1 MEDAELRRSGISVCF
16 SFPTRYLCK
25 TSLRQLVG
33 FHKAGKKEK
42 MKKDQ
47 IVNRAGENYHHTCLI
62 CGSEVLADMPRFNPH
77 HLCRCKNCGL
87 VFCRPIPNES
97 ELIAHYKSYGRNDY
111 LSPVTVKRYHELL
124 DTFEPLIR
132 GKVVPNSSGAAGNKV
147 GGTSAGAP
155 LRVLDWGAGI
165 GYFLDTARERG
176 WETFGTEYTDRAV
189 EICREKGI
197 TMFQGPLAAVDMPA
211 ASFDLI
217 SSFEVI
223 EHINNP
229 LEEIARIMYLLKP
242 GGLFYCTTPNF
253 NSLLRY
259 YLKDAYNVITYP
271 EHLSYYTPRTLHRLL
286 SNAGLKRIYLK
297 STGISLTRFRKSR
310 KRSDEKLI
318 SPESTDEKIRVSAE
332 RKWYMKGIKNIVNG
346 ILTGTG
352 KGDTLKALYRNPGKS

>member
-1 MEDAELRRSGISVCF
+1 M
-16 SFPTRYLCK
+16 
-25 TSLRQLVG
+25 
-33 FHKAGKKEK
+33 KENHGTQ
-42 MKKDQ
+42 D
-47 IVNRAGENYHHTCLI
+47 NFENVHRKCLI
-62 CGSEVLADMPRFNPH
+62 CKAPALLDMPRFSRH
-77 HLCRCKNCGL
+77 HLCRCESCGF
-87 VFCRPIPNES
+87 VFCRPVPTES

-124 DTFEPLIR
+124 DTFEPLIG
-132 GKVVPNSSGAAGNKV
+132 GKVVPNSSRAAGNKE
-147 GGTSAGAP
+147 GAASAHAP
-155 LRVLDWGAGI
+155 FRVLDWGAGI

-176 WETFGTEYTDRAV
+176 WEVFGTEYTERAV

-197 TMFQGPLAAVDMPA
+197 TMFQGPLAAVDMPE

-229 LEEIARIMYLLKP
+229 REEIARIMYLLKP

-286 SNAGLKRIYLK
+286 SHAGLKRIYMK

-332 RKWYMKGIKNIVNG
+332 KKWYMKGIKNMVNG

-352 KGDTLKALYRNPGKS
+352 MGDTLKALYRKPDKP